1 MSGGKE
7 TPRQKMIGM
16 MYLVLTA
23 LLALQ
28 VNNSVL
34 EKFAFIDEALH
45 SAVQDI
51 DAKNTSTLSAIEKE
65 VEKKGN
71 RAGDVK
77 ALTKA
82 QTVRKIT
89 SETLEHLDELREQFA
104 IRTGGGDP
112 DGYDDETN
120 QLIGSKD
127 YDIVSNYMLNKGNG
141 EILEEKLNEFASEL
155 TKLSGDEF
163 DKLAK
168 PASEIDIS
176 KDDPNQN
183 MKDFAEFYFGHT
195 PTAAGMATIS
205 HLESEVLRYEQRALN
220 KIAEDV
226 GAKDVSFDQIVPL
239 VRPNSNIVAAGA
251 KFKADLFLAASSS
264 SISPKFMLSGKE
276 IAVEADEV
284 TGIKYGKI
292 EFTARAS
299 NYDPKTLMANASF
312 EAQIELNDSTYTIK
326 HNYQVVKPVI
336 QVRSAALSALYMNCG
351 NDLSIQVP
359 ALGTSYNPS
368 FSSKEATIIKGS
380 KTGAVTIIPTGRS
393 KVKITVS
400 NAGSNLGTETFTV
413 KKPPLP
419 SYTFKSRG
427 KAIDMK
433 NGIKATSFISLD
445 IAAVAEA
452 NFKAEVP
459 KDAKYRIKEVEIILA
474 RGTRPVKRE
483 TIKNKQKINLASY
496 ASQAR
501 PGDILVVEIK
511 RVERTTYQKKKE
523 RIPTKNEIYR
533 ILLK

>member
-34 EKFAFIDEALH
+34 QKFIFIDEALH
-45 SAVQDI
+45 GAARDI
-51 DAKNTSTLSAIEKE
+51 DTKNTLTLSAIQKE

-71 RAGDVK
+71 RGDDVK
-77 ALTKA
+77 ALDKA
-82 QTVRKIT
+82 KIVRKLT
-89 SETLEHLDELREQFA
+89 NETLEHLDSLRETFVV
-104 IRTGGGDP
+104 ITGGRDA
-112 DGYDDETN
+112 ETG
-120 QLIGSKD
+120 QLIGSSD
-127 YDIVSNYMLNKGNG
+127 YDKVSNYMLNQGHG
-141 EILEEKLNEFASEL
+141 EKLEEKLNDYAARLAGLTGNEF
-155 TKLSGDEF
+155 G
-163 DKLAK
+163 KLARH
-168 PASEIDIS
+168 ASEIEGI

-183 MKDFAEFYFGHT
+183 IKDFADFYFGHT

-205 HLESEVLRYEQRALN
+205 HLESEVLRYEQTALED
-220 KIAEDV
+220 IAEGV

-239 VRPNSNIVAAGA
+239 VRPNSNIVASGA
-251 KFKADLFLAASSS
+251 KFEADLFLAASSS
-264 SISPKFMLSGKE
+264 SISPKFLLSGKE
-276 IAVEADEV
+276 LPVLSDED

-292 EFTARAS
+292 EFTARAT
-299 NYDPKTLMANASF
+299 NFDPKTLLANASF
-312 EAQIELNDSTYTIK
+312 EAQIELKDSTYTIK

-336 QVRSAALSALYMNCG
+336 QIRSAALSALYMNCG
-351 NDLSIQVP
+351 NELNIQVP

-368 FSSKEATIIKGS
+368 FSSNEATIIKGS

-400 NAGSNLGTETFTV
+400 NAGSNLGTETFSV

-419 SYTFKSRG
+419 KYTFKSRG
-427 KAIDMK
+427 KDIDMK
-433 NGIKATSFISLD
+433 NGIKASSFRSLD
-445 IAAVAEA
+445 ITAVAEA
-452 NFKAEVP
+452 NFASEVP

-483 TIKNKQKINLASY
+483 TVKKQKINLAAY

-501 PGDILVVEIK
+501 PGDILVLEIK
-511 RVERTTYQKKKE
+511 KVERTTYQKKKE
-523 RIPTKNEIYR
+523 RVSVKNEIYR